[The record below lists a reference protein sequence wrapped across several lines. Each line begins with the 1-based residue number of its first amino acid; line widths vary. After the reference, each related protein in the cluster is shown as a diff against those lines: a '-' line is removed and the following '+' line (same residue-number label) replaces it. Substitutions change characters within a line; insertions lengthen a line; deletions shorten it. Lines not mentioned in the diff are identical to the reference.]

1 MTEDLLKRMENIE
14 EFVNMPKGAIEP
26 PVGTVV
32 GSVSGPLT
40 ARPDKEDL
48 DLDELLRKLQAY
60 IDDAIAQALGNYIS
74 DLPADVYELL
84 EEYITN
90 NITFEGG
97 GTDIRRA
104 FVKTTPGATSSVAC
118 YLNFDGSDEEITVNC
133 AICNGTA
140 LNSAIPRL
148 ADGDDLFV
156 AKIAGSWW
164 CLTVFQTSEDCVCS

>member
-14 EFVNMPKGAIEP
+14 EFVGMPKGAIEP

-90 NITFEGG
+90 NITFGGG
-97 GTDIRRA
+97 GTDIYLA
-104 FVKTTPGATSSVAC
+104 QCTAAAGEGATIAATVGGGVGAQTIYC
-118 YLNFDGSDEEITVNC
+118 KICGGS
-133 AICNGTA
+133 A
-140 LNSAIPRL
+140 LNAAIPRL
-148 ADGDDLFV
+148 AINDYISV
-156 AKIAGSWW
+156 AKIGEYWY

>member
-104 FVKTTPGATSSVAC
+104 FVKTTPVSGTTVAC
-118 YLNFDGSDEEITVNC
+118 YLDSDNSDMEVSVNCNICGGSDLSSV
-133 AICNGTA
+133 
-140 LNSAIPRL
+140 L
-148 ADGDDLFV
+148 AHLVDGDDLMV
-156 AKIAGSWW
+156 AKVGGDWYALGSP
-164 CLTVFQTSEDCVCS
+164 FQDMDICS